1 MDHRFI
7 TTAFDLPGYQIT
19 GTLGLVRGIVVRSR
33 SVVGQFG
40 AQLQT
45 IFGGNITIYTD
56 LCERARMDAY
66 NQMAEHA
73 AALGANG
80 IIGVRYDATEMMPG
94 ITEVLCYGT
103 AVLVQSACMPNRSIS
118 PRTFCL
124 LKSGAMLTQSMP
136 SAVMSM
142 IRSTWLR
149 G

>member
-1 MDHRFI
+1 
-7 TTAFDLPGYQIT
+7 
-19 GTLGLVRGIVVRSR
+19 VRSR

-56 LCERARMDAY
+56 LCERARLDAY

-80 IIGVRYDATEMMPG
+80 VIGVRYDATEMMPG

-103 AVLVQSACMPNRSIS
+103 AVLVQSQA
-118 PRTFCL
+118 
-124 LKSGAMLTQSMP
+124 
-136 SAVMSM
+136 
-142 IRSTWLR
+142 
-149 G
+149 

>member
-7 TTAFDLPGYQIT
+7 TTAFDLPGYKIS

-56 LCERARMDAY
+56 LCERARSDAY

-80 IIGVRYDATEMMPG
+80 VIGVRYDATEMMPG

-103 AVLVQSACMPNRSIS
+103 AVLVQNES
-118 PRTFCL
+118 
-124 LKSGAMLTQSMP
+124 
-136 SAVMSM
+136 
-142 IRSTWLR
+142 
-149 G
+149 

>member
-7 TTAFDLPGYQIT
+7 TTAFELPGYKIA
-19 GTLGLVRGIVVRSR
+19 GTIGLVRGIVVRSR

-56 LCERARMDAY
+56 LCERARQDAY

-103 AVLVQSACMPNRSIS
+103 AVLVQSQA
-118 PRTFCL
+118 
-124 LKSGAMLTQSMP
+124 
-136 SAVMSM
+136 
-142 IRSTWLR
+142 
-149 G
+149 